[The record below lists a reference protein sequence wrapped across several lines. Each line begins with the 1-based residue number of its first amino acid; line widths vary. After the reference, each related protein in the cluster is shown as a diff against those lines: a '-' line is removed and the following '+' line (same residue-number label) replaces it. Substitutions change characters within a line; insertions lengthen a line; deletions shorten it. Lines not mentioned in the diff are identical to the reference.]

1 MVPWYVLIV
10 GESVDLYILMSPSIF
25 MRICIEYKESQS
37 TIVNTILTIN
47 ILNGIDGIQINHR
60 QREAIY
66 SIFDL
71 LDRVQPEINGNRKRM
86 INIKFV
92 LRMLF
97 QIMGLPYNEIKITKS
112 KKTLQFYEQWWK
124 QAYGFIKNDIRKI
137 ITRLWI
143 RISYYIFCWIYQV

>member
-112 KKTLQFYEQWWK
+112 KKTLQFYEQ
-124 QAYGFIKNDIRKI
+124 
-137 ITRLWI
+137 
-143 RISYYIFCWIYQV
+143 